1 MHVVLMF
8 KMCWMFSEL
17 KVGNCLSNS
26 RPDVP
31 VTALQDRAQ
40 GTKAAINSGKQL
52 TTYDFVIHMGLSDI
66 LSCFVFSV
74 ALGKELASP

>member
-1 MHVVLMF
+1 
-8 KMCWMFSEL
+8 MCWMFSEL
-17 KVGNCLSNS
+17 KVGDCLSNS

-31 VTALQDRAQ
+31 VMPLQAMAR
-40 GTKAAINSGKQL
+40 GRKAAINSSKQL
-52 TTYDFVIHMGLSDI
+52 TTYDFVIYMGLSDI